1 MRPGTRFSHDRSSRL
16 HGRSSDAEGDAEGD
30 ADADGNGDADAD
42 GSRDGRVARDALS
55 DVLQD
60 LRLSGVSYC
69 RTEVTAPWG
78 IEIPAEDGAVFHFV
92 VEGGCW
98 LRTGVGPALRLE
110 AGDMVLLPHGAG
122 HALVDTVDG
131 PARSIR
137 AMARQP
143 LGERAFRL
151 RGGGGGARALLV
163 CCDLGFEQTSVHP
176 LLQLMPEVLHVRDG
190 GTPDPSLI
198 VLLETMAAE
207 IEAQRIG
214 GATVM
219 ARLADTIV
227 TRVVRGWVETQS
239 HETTGWLAA
248 IRDPQIGSAL
258 AAIHRHPER
267 SWSVPALAQV
277 AHLSRSLFSERFTA
291 IVGVPPAHYVA
302 RWRMHLARSWLRAER
317 VSDVAARLG
326 YLSEAAFSRAFKRL
340 VGRAPS
346 ELRRAL
352 PA

>member
-1 MRPGTRFSHDRSSRL
+1 MLDV
-16 HGRSSDAEGDAEGD
+16 SSDR
-30 ADADGNGDADAD
+30 DGN
-42 GSRDGRVARDALS
+42 RDGRVARDALS

-92 VEGGCW
+92 AEGGCW
-98 LRTGVGPALRLE
+98 LRTTTLPPERLE

-122 HALVDTVDG
+122 HALVDVVDG
-131 PARSIR
+131 PTRPIR
-137 AMARQP
+137 AMARQS
-143 LGERAFRL
+143 LGERAYRL
-151 RGGGGGARALLV
+151 RGGGGGPRALLV
-163 CCDLGFEQTSVHP
+163 CCDLGFEQSSVHP
-176 LLQLMPEVLHVRDG
+176 LLQLMPEVLLLRG
-190 GTPDPSLI
+190 REAPDPSL
-198 VLLETMAAE
+198 VGLLETMAAE

-227 TRVVRGWVETQS
+227 TRVVRGWVETRS
-239 HETTGWLAA
+239 GETTGWLAA
-248 IRDPQIGSAL
+248 IRDPQIGAAL

-267 SWSVPALAQV
+267 SWSVPALAEV

-291 IVGVPPAHYVA
+291 IIGVSPAHYVA
-302 RWRMHLARSWLRAER
+302 RWRMHLARTWLRVER
-317 VSDVAARLG
+317 VSEVAARLG
-326 YLSEAAFSRAFKRL
+326 YHSEAAFSRAFKRL

-346 ELRRAL
+346 ELRRELHA
-352 PA
+352 